1 MSGSTQYVGP
11 NAVYPGLPEQT
22 CLQQIIPAYVYTEY
36 ADDDNI
42 QAFNT
47 SYNNEATQF
56 LLWFNTLNL
65 PIYTGGI
72 VSGAL
77 LDWVG
82 QGLYGQVRP
91 SVTTGSIESFESINQ
106 SPINEQAIN
115 SRRIINNE
123 FLQSTTDDIYRR
135 VLTWNMYKGD
145 GLIFNTQWL
154 KRRVLRFMNGA
165 NGISPT
171 IDQTV
176 SCSVVVSGTTFSVYV
191 IGATSLGQTLNS
203 LIQSGACITPFMYS
217 ISVTA
222 SSYLATGLFSDGGA
236 VALTNPPDGYPTSPT
251 GLPVGGLYSNGGLVS
266 VAGITTPSG
275 GPFYFNGL
283 TAASLLALGGA
294 NLPLTNPGAGTGEL
308 WNNSGVVSVA

>member
-22 CLQQIIPAYVYTEY
+22 CLQEIIPAYVYTQY

-82 QGLYGQVRP
+82 QGLYGQARP

-106 SPINEQAIN
+106 SPIDRQAIN
-115 SRRIINNE
+115 SRNIKNNE
-123 FLQSTTDDIYRR
+123 VLQSTTDDIYRR
-135 VLTWNMYKGD
+135 VLTWNLYKGD
-145 GLIFNTQWL
+145 GFIFNMQWL
-154 KRRVLRFMNGA
+154 KRRIVRFMNGA

-171 IDQTV
+171 IDNTNIV
-176 SCSVVVSGTTFSVYV
+176 SASVSGTAFTIAIDTPTPS
-191 IGATSLGQTLNS
+191 IGTQLGS
-203 LIQSGACITPFMYS
+203 LINSGACITPFQYTFD
-217 ISVTA
+217 ISA
-222 SSYLATGLFSDGGA
+222 STNLVNDGGLLQVTPA
-236 VALTNPPDGYPTSPT
+236 TGYPTSSA
-251 GLPVGGLYSNGGLVS
+251 GLPDGAIWSNGGAVS
-266 VAGITTPSG
+266 VVPGITPNPS
-275 GPFYFNGL
+275 
-283 TAASLLALGGA
+283 AAPVYYGSVSSTDLLLLGGG
-294 NLPLTNPGAGTGEL
+294 NLPLTQQTPGSLQL
-308 WNNSGVVSVA
+308 WNNNGDVNIS